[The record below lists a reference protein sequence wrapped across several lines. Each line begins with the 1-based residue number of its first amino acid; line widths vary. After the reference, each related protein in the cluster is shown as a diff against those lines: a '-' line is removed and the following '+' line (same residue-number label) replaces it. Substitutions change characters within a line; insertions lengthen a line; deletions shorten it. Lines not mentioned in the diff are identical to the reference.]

1 MNLNI
6 APILLDY
13 HEDIINILE
22 LVMEMPGL
30 NAMAETPALLLD
42 CHRMDR
48 NIARMRSHL
57 STLGVQMR
65 PHVKTNKCLDV
76 ARRMFDGGSGPIT
89 VSTLREARFFLEH
102 GFTDILY
109 GVAIAPNKL
118 AQAAQLVE
126 MGASLTLILD
136 SIETARLLAAFA
148 TVQGQNFNV
157 LLEIDCD
164 GHRSGLAP
172 DSPLIVEIAQV
183 LRQGGIEVK
192 GVMTHAGN
200 SYNSKSIAQI
210 EAYACQE
217 RDAVLVAAKA
227 LRKAG
232 FAAPVVSVGST
243 PTALFAKDLTG
254 VTEVRA
260 GVFVFFDL
268 VMAGLGVCQ
277 LSDIALSVLTTV
289 IGHQAEKGWTIV
301 DAGWMALS
309 RDRGTA
315 SQAVDQGY
323 GIVCDVDGVPLQ
335 DMIVV
340 AANQEHGI
348 VAARGGCAGA
358 AALPVGTQL
367 RIFPNHACATAAQ
380 HGGYHLTGDQVPAAY
395 WPRFGGW

>member
-1 MNLNI
+1 M
-6 APILLDY
+6 
-13 HEDIINILE
+13 E
-22 LVMEMPGL
+22 MEMPEL

-42 CHRMDR
+42 RHRMDH
-48 NIARMRSHL
+48 NIARMRAHL
-57 STLGVQMR
+57 STLGVRMR
-65 PHVKTNKCLDV
+65 PHVKTNKCLEV
-76 ARRMFDGGSGPIT
+76 ARRLSDDGCGPIT
-89 VSTLREARFFLEH
+89 VSTLREAQFFFEH

-109 GVAIAPNKL
+109 GVAIAPNKF
-118 AQAAQLVE
+118 AQATRLAR
-126 MGASLTLILD
+126 MGASLTLVLD
-136 SIETARLLAAFA
+136 SMETARLLAAHVA
-148 TVQGQNFNV
+148 AEGQPV
-157 LLEIDCD
+157 DVVLEIDCD

-172 DSPLIVEIAQV
+172 DSPQIVEIASE
-183 LRQGGIEVK
+183 LRRGGIDVK

-200 SYNSKSIAQI
+200 SYNSKSTAEI
-210 EAYACQE
+210 EAYARQE
-217 RDAVLVAAKA
+217 RDAVVRAARA
-227 LRKAG
+227 LRENG
-232 FAAPVVSVGST
+232 FAAPMVSVGST
-243 PTALFAKDLTG
+243 PTALFATDLTG

-289 IGHQAEKGWTIV
+289 IGHQPEKGWTIV

-323 GIVCDVDGVPLQ
+323 GVVCDVDGVPLP

-348 VAARGGCAGA
+348 VAARDGRAGV

-367 RIFPNHACATAAQ
+367 RILPNHACATAAQ
-380 HGGYHLTGDQVPAAY
+380 HGGYHVLGAESPAY

>member
-1 MNLNI
+1 
-6 APILLDY
+6 
-13 HEDIINILE
+13 
-22 LVMEMPGL
+22 MEMSGL
-30 NAMAETPALLLD
+30 DAMAETPVLLLD
-42 CHRMDR
+42 RQRMER
-48 NIARMRSHL
+48 NIARMRGHL
-57 STLGVQMR
+57 SALGVRMR
-65 PHVKTNKCLDV
+65 PHVKTNKCLEV
-76 ARRMFDGGSGPIT
+76 ARSIAGAESGPIT
-89 VSTLREARFFLEH
+89 VSTLREAQFFLQH

-109 GVAIAPNKL
+109 AVAIAPNKF
-118 AQAAQLVE
+118 AQAARLMR

-136 SIETARLLAAFA
+136 SMETATQLADHAIAEGLGFD
-148 TVQGQNFNV
+148 V

-172 DSPLIVEIAQV
+172 DSPLIVAIAME
-183 LRQGGIEVK
+183 LRRGGIELK

-200 SYNSKSIAQI
+200 SYNSKSVAEIK
-210 EAYACQE
+210 ACARQE
-217 RDAVLVAAKA
+217 RDAVLLAAKT
-227 LRKAG
+227 LRETG

-243 PTALFAKDLTG
+243 PTALFAEDLSG

-268 VMAGLGVCQ
+268 VMAGLGVCE
-277 LSDIALSVLTTV
+277 LDDIAVSVLTTV

-323 GIVCDVDGVPLQ
+323 GVVCDVHGVPLP

-348 VAARGGCAGA
+348 VAARDGGVSG
-358 AALPVGTQL
+358 AALPIGTQL
-367 RIFPNHACATAAQ
+367 RILPNHACATAAQ
-380 HGGYHLTGDQVPAAY
+380 HAGYHVTGDQGPEAY

>member
-1 MNLNI
+1 
-6 APILLDY
+6 
-13 HEDIINILE
+13 
-22 LVMEMPGL
+22 MEIPDL
-30 NAMAETPALLLD
+30 RSMAETPALLLD
-42 CHRMDR
+42 RQRMDR
-48 NIARMRSHL
+48 NIARMRAHL

-65 PHVKTNKCLDV
+65 PHVKTNKCLEV
-76 ARRMFDGGSGPIT
+76 ARRLFDEGRGPIT

-102 GFTDILY
+102 GFTDLFY
-109 GVAIAPNKL
+109 GVAIAPNKFS
-118 AQAAQLVE
+118 QAAELVR

-136 SIETARLLAAFA
+136 CLETARLLADHALTHAQKFD
-148 TVQGQNFNV
+148 V

-172 DSPLIVEIAQV
+172 GSPLIVEIARE
-183 LRQGGIEVK
+183 LRRGGIEVK

-200 SYNSKSIAQI
+200 SYNSKSIAEI
-210 EAYACQE
+210 EACACQE
-217 RDAVLVAAKA
+217 REAVLLAVGR
-227 LRKAG
+227 LREAG

-289 IGHQAEKGWTIV
+289 IGHQPEKGWTIV

-323 GIVCDVDGVPLQ
+323 GVVCDIHGVPLQ

-348 VAARGGCAGA
+348 VAARDGCAGVA
-358 AALPVGTQL
+358 PFPVGTQL
-367 RIFPNHACATAAQ
+367 RILPNHACATAAQ
-380 HGGYHLTGDQVPAAY
+380 HGGYHLTGEQAPAAY
-395 WPRFGGW
+395 WPRFSGW

>member
-1 MNLNI
+1 
-6 APILLDY
+6 
-13 HEDIINILE
+13 
-22 LVMEMPGL
+22 MEMSGL
-30 NAMAETPALLLD
+30 DAMAETPVLLLD
-42 CHRMDR
+42 RQRMER
-48 NIARMRSHL
+48 NIARMRGHL
-57 STLGVQMR
+57 SALGVRMR
-65 PHVKTNKCLDV
+65 PHVKTNKCLEV
-76 ARRMFDGGSGPIT
+76 ARRIAGAESGPIT
-89 VSTLREARFFLEH
+89 VSTLREAQFFLQH

-109 GVAIAPNKL
+109 AVAIAPNKF
-118 AQAAQLVE
+118 AQAARLMR

-136 SIETARLLAAFA
+136 SMETATQLADHAIAEGLGFD
-148 TVQGQNFNV
+148 V

-172 DSPLIVEIAQV
+172 DSPLIVAIAME
-183 LRQGGIEVK
+183 LRRGGIELK
-192 GVMTHAGN
+192 GVMTHAGK
-200 SYNSKSIAQI
+200 SYNSKSVAEIK
-210 EAYACQE
+210 ACARQE
-217 RDAVLVAAKA
+217 RDAVLLAAKT
-227 LRKAG
+227 LRETG

-243 PTALFAKDLTG
+243 PTALFAEDLSG

-268 VMAGLGVCQ
+268 VMAGLGVCE
-277 LSDIALSVLTTV
+277 LDDIAVSVLTTV

-323 GIVCDVDGVPLQ
+323 GVVCDVHGVPSP

-348 VAARGGCAGA
+348 VAARDGGVSG
-358 AALPVGTQL
+358 AALPIGTQL
-367 RIFPNHACATAAQ
+367 RILPNHACATAAQ
-380 HGGYHLTGDQVPAAY
+380 HAGYHVTGGEGPEAY

>member
-1 MNLNI
+1 
-6 APILLDY
+6 
-13 HEDIINILE
+13 
-22 LVMEMPGL
+22 
-30 NAMAETPALLLD
+30 
-42 CHRMDR
+42 
-48 NIARMRSHL
+48 
-57 STLGVQMR
+57 
-65 PHVKTNKCLDV
+65 
-76 ARRMFDGGSGPIT
+76 
-89 VSTLREARFFLEH
+89 LREARFFFEH
-102 GFTDILY
+102 GFSDILY
-109 GVAIAPNKL
+109 AVAIAPNKF
-118 AQAAQLVE
+118 AQAAQLLR

-136 SIETARLLAAFA
+136 SMATASLLADYAMGEGLAFDL
-148 TVQGQNFNV
+148 

-172 DSPLIVEIAQV
+172 DSPLIVEIARE
-183 LRQGGIEVK
+183 LRRGGMEVK
-192 GVMTHAGN
+192 GVMTHAGS
-200 SYNSKSIAQI
+200 SYNSKSIADI

-217 RDAVLVAAKA
+217 RDAVLQAVKL
-227 LRKAG
+227 LREAG

-277 LSDIALSVLTTV
+277 LSDIAVSVLTTV

-315 SQAVDQGY
+315 SQAIDQGY
-323 GIVCDVDGVPLQ
+323 GVVCDIHGLPLQ

-348 VAARGGCAGA
+348 IAARDGCTGV

-367 RIFPNHACATAAQ
+367 RILPNHACATAAQ
-380 HGGYHLTGDQVPAAY
+380 HGGYHVTSDGAPTAY
-395 WPRFGGW
+395 WPRFNGW

>member
-1 MNLNI
+1 M
-6 APILLDY
+6 D
-13 HEDIINILE
+13 
-22 LVMEMPGL
+22 MPEL
-30 NAMAETPALLLD
+30 NAMAETPALLLNRD
-42 CHRMDR
+42 RMER
-48 NIARMRSHL
+48 NIARMRAHL
-57 STLGVQMR
+57 STLGVRMR
-65 PHVKTNKCLDV
+65 PHVKTNKCLEV
-76 ARRMFDGGSGPIT
+76 ARRLSDDGCGPIT
-89 VSTLREARFFLEH
+89 VSTLREAQFFFEH

-109 GVAIAPNKL
+109 GVAIAPNRF
-118 AQAAQLVE
+118 AQAARLAR
-126 MGASLTLILD
+126 MGASLTLVLD
-136 SIETARLLAAFA
+136 STETARQLAAHVTA
-148 TVQGQNFNV
+148 EGQKV
-157 LLEIDCD
+157 DVVLEIDCD

-172 DSPLIVEIAQV
+172 DSPLIVEIARE
-183 LRQGGIEVK
+183 LRRGGIEVK

-200 SYNSKSIAQI
+200 AYNSKSTADI
-210 EAYACQE
+210 EAYARQE
-217 RDAVLVAAKA
+217 RDAVVTAARA
-227 LRKAG
+227 LRENG
-232 FAAPVVSVGST
+232 FAAPMVSVGST
-243 PTALFAKDLTG
+243 PTALFARDLTG

-289 IGHQAEKGWTIV
+289 IGHQPEKGWTIV

-323 GIVCDVDGVPLQ
+323 GVVCDVDGVPMP

-348 VAARGGCAGA
+348 VAAREGCAGA

-367 RIFPNHACATAAQ
+367 RILPNHACATAAQ
-380 HGGYHLTGDQVPAAY
+380 HGGYHVFGDQASPAY